1 MVHKAVN
8 VQVTFTNPLPEVV
21 TDCVLRAEGSGL
33 LKEQLTIKYVNA
45 IWLIT
50 SSLLWEISNKS
61 GVFFLRISQP
71 PEFCLHQPWTKYHHI
86 STLYILVGVLY
97 TSFAKP

>member
-1 MVHKAVN
+1 VVHKVVN

-33 LKEQLTIKYVNA
+33 LKEQLRIKYVNA

-50 SSLLWEISNKS
+50 PSLWWETWNES
-61 GVFFLRISQP
+61 GFFKRFYQP
-71 PEFCLHQPWTKYHHI
+71 HDFCLQQPWTKYNHVR
-86 STLYILVGVLY
+86 TLHTLVGAFY
-97 TSFAKP
+97 TSFGKL

>member
-8 VQVTFTNPLPEVV
+8 VQVTFTNPLSEVV

-33 LKEQLTIKYVNA
+33 IKDQLRIKYVNA

-50 SSLLWEISNKS
+50 HSLWWEIWNRT
-61 GVFFLRISQP
+61 GFFKKDSVNLMT
-71 PEFCLHQPWTKYHHI
+71 F
-86 STLYILVGVLY
+86 VGTNLGQNTIMSVLSIY
-97 TSFAKP
+97 